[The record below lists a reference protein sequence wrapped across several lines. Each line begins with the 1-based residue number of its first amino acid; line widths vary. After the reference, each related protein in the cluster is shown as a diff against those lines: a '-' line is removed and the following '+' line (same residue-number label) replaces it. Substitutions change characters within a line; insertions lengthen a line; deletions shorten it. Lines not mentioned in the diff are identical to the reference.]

1 MRKVLLLT
9 ALCLWLIGEGWAQN
23 SIKVTGKV
31 TGDDG
36 SGIPGVTVIEVG
48 TSNGVL
54 TNFEGSYSI
63 QVKNANATLRFSF
76 VGMKMQEIQVNG
88 KPTINVKLASENV
101 GIDEVVVTAL
111 GIKREAIKLGYA
123 MTEVKGADM
132 KQVNTVSPVLALQGK
147 SAGLSIGQSD
157 GGLFGNTKI
166 QLRGVSVMNSGNN
179 QPIFVVD
186 GVILEN
192 GISSSSADWD
202 ASANDYGNMLKN
214 LNPDDFESVSVLKG
228 AASTALYGSR
238 GINGAIIIK
247 TKDGKAAKGIGVTIS
262 QSIGIDHVYATPDF
276 QYEFGP
282 GALAGYV
289 DYGDK
294 DANGNYYR
302 FSPSTQFYKNSNGMP
317 TKINHPWP
325 YGFGPK
331 FDGRDIEDY
340 DGSIVKYL
348 PSKNNMLDAYNTGYN
363 TNTSVAL
370 SGGNEKGNFYLSDSY
385 TYRSGILPSN
395 KFTRNALLF
404 TGSYNLATWLKAEA
418 SISVTTSN
426 PENPRF
432 DLAENYITNLLWL
445 NWYDPTKWKNQSVWQ
460 APHGGVPSSAY
471 GDKYANVPGND
482 TWFNYYM
489 NNVQRTEQVVRPIVR
504 LHANLTNWLSVTA
517 EGNMNYY
524 TIATENKNLGT
535 GYAMEGGSYS
545 LSNSV
550 NVSQTAKF
558 TANINK
564 NWGEDFTTSLV
575 VGGELWSQRNE
586 NTYVQTD
593 GGLIVPG
600 KFYLGNSKKTL
611 VSGGGVSGTK
621 QINSLYYLLN
631 IGWKNQLYVDLTG
644 RNDWSS
650 TLVYTNGTGN
660 YSYFYPSVSASW
672 IMNKT
677 LTLPG
682 WVTLSKLR
690 ASYAQ
695 VGNDTSPYAI
705 NQGYSVGSTETTSG
719 NFIYS
724 NTKSTTLVDPSIK
737 PEKKN
742 SFEVG
747 LDLRVLNN
755 RASIDAAYYNES
767 IVHQIGTIPLPGESG
782 FGNMM
787 TNIGTMTNKG
797 VEISLKGTPVKSKNF
812 EWESTFNYWRNTTMI
827 SDLNS
832 KVGKYKT
839 LGGDIAYGNFRV
851 GTVAYAGGEYGVIMS
866 DTKPLEWSN
875 ASDPKD
881 PRNGM
886 KVLTWVDSRRGAYY
900 TRSYKAEEI
909 GKIQP
914 DFEGSWN
921 NGFTYKNIRLDV
933 LLDARFGGYMASYS
947 NKYGHAYGIL
957 KSSTWAL
964 DKDHGGLEWTTQYAD
979 SKGQKFQDGVIPDG
993 VFATGQKV
1001 TAPNGSQVDVGGL
1014 TYKEALD
1021 KGYVEPTHASY
1032 FTYRNSS
1039 WSTGVINDNWFNKV
1053 SYIALRNISLSY
1065 TLPQSYAQKI
1075 KAKGLSVALNA
1086 RNIGYLYNSLPNHL
1100 NPEGFRGTSSN
1111 DSFRERSFMPYTAS
1125 YTMSVSVSF

>member
-9 ALCLWLIGEGWAQN
+9 VMCLALIGSALAQQ
-23 SIKVTGKV
+23 KVTGNV

-36 SGIPGVTVIEVG
+36 SGIPGVTVFEVG

-54 TNFEGSYSI
+54 TDYDGNYSI
-63 QVKNANATLRFSF
+63 QVKNSNAILRFTF
-76 VGMKMQEIQVNG
+76 VGMKMQEVAVSG
-88 KPTINVKLASENV
+88 KSAINVKLESENI

-123 MTEVKGADM
+123 MTEVKGADL
-132 KQVNTVSPVLALQGK
+132 KQANTINPVQALQGK

-157 GGLFGNTKI
+157 GGLFGNSKI

-192 GISSSSADWD
+192 GISTASADWD
-202 ASANDYGNMLKN
+202 ASANDYGNILKN
-214 LNPDDFESVSVLKG
+214 LNADDFESISVLKG

-262 QSIGIDHVYATPDF
+262 QTVGFDNVYATPDF

-294 DANGNYYR
+294 DANGQYYR
-302 FSPSTQFYKNSNGMP
+302 FSPGTQFYKNSKGIP
-317 TKINHPWP
+317 TKIGHPWP

-340 DGSIVKYL
+340 DGSIVKYE
-348 PSKNNMLDAYNTGYN
+348 PSKNMMLDAYDTGYN

-370 SGGNEKGNFYLSDSY
+370 SGGNDKGNFYLSDSY
-385 TYRSGILPSN
+385 TYRTGNLPSN
-395 KFTRNALLF
+395 TFTRNALQF
-404 TGSYNLATWLKAEA
+404 SGSYNLANWLKAEA
-418 SISVTTSN
+418 SVSFTISN

-432 DLAENYITNLLWL
+432 DLAENYITNLAWL
-445 NWYDPTKWKNQSVWQ
+445 NWYDPTKWKNQDVWQ

-471 GDKYANVPGND
+471 GDKYANVPGNG

-489 NNVQRTEQVVRPIVR
+489 NDIQRTEQVTRPIVR
-504 LHANLTNWLSVTA
+504 LNAKVNEWLSLTA

-524 TIATENKNLGT
+524 TINSENKELGT
-535 GYAMEGGSYS
+535 GYANEGGFYR
-545 LSNSV
+545 LTNSV
-550 NVSQTAKF
+550 DVSKTAKF
-558 TANINK
+558 TANMNK
-564 NWGEDFTTSLV
+564 NWGEDFTTSLI
-575 VGGELWSQRNE
+575 VGGELWSQRVE
-586 NTYVQTD
+586 NTSVQTD

-600 KFYLGNSKKTL
+600 RFYLGNSKKTL
-611 VSGGGVSGTK
+611 VSSGGVSGTK
-621 QINSLYYLLN
+621 QINSVYYLFN
-631 IGWKNQLYVDLTG
+631 VGWKNQLYVDITG

-650 TLVYTNGTGN
+650 TLVYTDGSGN

-672 IMNKT
+672 IMNET
-677 LTLPG
+677 FELPG

-705 NQGYSVGSTETTSG
+705 NTGYSVGSVETTSG
-719 NFIYS
+719 NFIYT
-724 NTKSTTLVDPSIK
+724 NNKSTTLVDPSIK

-767 IVHQIGTIPLPGESG
+767 IVNQIGSIPLPGESG
-782 FGNMM
+782 FGSMM

-797 VEISLKGTPVKSKNF
+797 FEITLKGTPVKTKDF

-827 SDLNS
+827 SDLND
-832 KVGKYKT
+832 KVGAYKP

-851 GTVAYAGGEYGVIMS
+851 GTVAYEDGEYGVIMS
-866 DTKPLEWSN
+866 DTKPLLWNN
-875 ASDPKD
+875 ANDAKD

-900 TRSYKAEEI
+900 TRSYKAEEV

-921 NGFTYKNIRLDV
+921 NGFSYKNLRLDV
-933 LLDARFGGYMASYS
+933 LLDARFGGHIASFM
-947 NKYGHAYGIL
+947 NKYGHAYGML
-957 KSSTWAL
+957 ESSTWAL
-964 DKDHGGLEWTTQYAD
+964 DKEHGGIEWTTQYAD
-979 SKGQKFQDGVIPDG
+979 SKGQTYQDGVIPDG
-993 VFATGQKV
+993 VFAAGQKV
-1001 TAPNGSQVDVGGL
+1001 TAPNGTQVDVGGL
-1014 TYKEALD
+1014 TYKEAMD

-1039 WSTGVINDNWFNKV
+1039 WSTGVINDNWFNEVK
-1053 SYIALRNISLSY
+1053 YIALRNISLSY
-1065 TLPQSYAQKI
+1065 TLPTTLAQKL
-1075 KAKGLSVALNA
+1075 KAKSMSVALNA
-1086 RNIGYLYNSLPNHL
+1086 RNVAYLYNSLPNHL

-1111 DSFRERSFMPYTAS
+1111 DSFRERSLVPYTAS

>member
-9 ALCLWLIGEGWAQN
+9 AMCLALIGSAWAQQ
-23 SIKVTGKV
+23 KVTGHV

-36 SGIPGVTVIEVG
+36 GGIPGVTVFEVG
-48 TSNGVL
+48 TSNGVI
-54 TNFEGSYSI
+54 TDYDGNYSI
-63 QVKNANATLRFSF
+63 QVKNSSAVIRFSF
-76 VGMKMQEIQVNG
+76 VGMKIQEVAVNG
-88 KPTINVKLASENV
+88 KSTIHVVLESENI

-123 MTEVKGADM
+123 MTEVKGADL
-132 KQVNTVSPVLALQGK
+132 KQANTINPVQALQGK

-157 GGLFGNTKI
+157 GGLFGNSKI
-166 QLRGVSVMNSGNN
+166 QLRGVSIMNSGNN

-192 GISSSSADWD
+192 GISTASADWD
-202 ASANDYGNMLKN
+202 ASANDYGNILKN
-214 LNPDDFESVSVLKG
+214 LNPDDFETISVLKG

-247 TKDGKAAKGIGVTIS
+247 TKDGKASKGIGVTIS
-262 QSIGIDHVYATPDF
+262 QTVGFDRVYATPDF

-294 DANGNYYR
+294 DAGGNYYR
-302 FSPSTQFYKNSNGMP
+302 FSPGTQFYTNANNIP
-317 TKINHPWP
+317 TKIGHPWP

-348 PSKNNMLDAYNTGYN
+348 PSKNNMLDAYDTGSN
-363 TNTSVAL
+363 TNTSIAL
-370 SGGNEKGNFYLSDSY
+370 SGGNDKGNFYLSDSY
-385 TYRSGILPSN
+385 TYRTGTLPSN
-395 KFTRNALLF
+395 TFARNALQF
-404 TGSYNLATWLKAEA
+404 SGSYNLASWLKAEA
-418 SISVTTSN
+418 SVSFTTSN

-432 DLAENYITNLLWL
+432 DLAENYITNSLWL
-445 NWYDPTKWKNQSVWQ
+445 NWYDPSKWKNQEIWQ

-471 GDKYANVPGND
+471 GDKYANVPGNG
-482 TWFNYYM
+482 TWFNYFM
-489 NNVQRTEQVVRPIVR
+489 NDIQRTEQVTRPIVR
-504 LHANLTNWLSVTA
+504 LNARVNDWLSLTA
-517 EGNMNYY
+517 EGNMNHYS
-524 TIATENKNLGT
+524 IQTENKNLGT
-535 GYAMEGGSYS
+535 GYAMEGGSY
-545 LSNSV
+545 LLANSI
-550 NVSQTAKF
+550 NVSKTAKF
-558 TANINK
+558 TANLNK
-564 NWGEDFTTSLV
+564 SWGEDFTTNLIA
-575 VGGELWSQRNE
+575 GGELWSQHNE
-586 NTYVQTD
+586 STTVQTD

-600 KFYLGNSKKTL
+600 RFYLGNSKKTL
-611 VSGGGVSGTK
+611 IGSGSVSGTK

-631 IGWKNQLYVDLTG
+631 IGWKNQLYLDVTG

-650 TLVYTNGTGN
+650 TLVYTDGTGN

-672 IMNKT
+672 IMNET
-677 LTLPG
+677 FELPQ
-682 WVTLSKLR
+682 WVTLGKLR
-690 ASYAQ
+690 ASFAQ

-705 NQGYSVGSTETTSG
+705 NTGYSVGSVETTSG
-719 NFIYS
+719 NFIYT

-742 SFEVG
+742 SFEFG

-782 FGNMM
+782 FGSMM
-787 TNIGTMTNKG
+787 TNIGTLTNKG
-797 VEISLKGTPVKSKNF
+797 LEISLKGTPVKTAEF

-827 SDLNS
+827 SDLND

-839 LGGDIAYGNFRV
+839 LGGDIAYGNFRI
-851 GTVAYAGGEYGVIMS
+851 GTVAYEDGEYGVIMS
-866 DTKPLEWSN
+866 DTKPLEWIN
-875 ASDPKD
+875 ATDPND

-900 TRSYKAEEI
+900 TRSYKAEEV

-921 NGFTYKNIRLDV
+921 NGLTYKNIRLDV
-933 LLDARFGGYMASYS
+933 LLDARFGGHMASFA
-947 NKYGHAYGIL
+947 NKYGHAYGML
-957 KSSTWAL
+957 ESSTWAL
-964 DKDHGGLEWTTQYAD
+964 DKEHGGIEWATQYAD
-979 SKGQKFQDGVIPDG
+979 SKGQTYVDGVVPDG
-993 VFATGQKV
+993 VFAAGQKV

-1014 TYKEALD
+1014 TYQEAMD
-1021 KGYVEPTHASY
+1021 KGFVEPTHASY

-1039 WSTGVINDNWFNKV
+1039 WSTGVINDNWFSEVK
-1053 SYIALRNISLSY
+1053 YIALRNISLSY
-1065 TLPQSYAQKI
+1065 TLPQSLAQKI
-1075 KAKGLSVALNA
+1075 KAKSMSVALNA
-1086 RNIGYLYNSLPNHL
+1086 RNVGYLYNSLPNHL